1 MLADGGCM
9 SNFTRVSTG
18 SAIVLVLVIV
28 GVALR
33 GSGGGP
39 LPIDSTIMTALN
51 GNATSQW
58 TPVVDVLTL
67 VFSPWTVIVW
77 TALAAV
83 ILYVRDSGAV
93 RAIALIASVASA
105 GALCEALKV
114 LVARPRPPVTD
125 QLGVPETTY
134 SFPSGHVTGTA
145 SLVIAFV
152 ALVARSVGIATR
164 IVLWSCAAIV
174 IVLVCLTRLYL
185 GVHWISDVV
194 AGIGVACAATLLI
207 LPAVD
212 LTTSTWRS
220 HHRHLPDSTREHVN
234 ARHRNTHA
242 PSH

>member
-1 MLADGGCM
+1 M

-18 SAIVLVLVIV
+18 SALVLALAIV
-28 GVALR
+28 GVALHA
-33 GSGGGP
+33 SGGGP
-39 LPIDSTIMTALN
+39 LPIDSKIMTALN
-51 GNATSQW
+51 GSPTSQR
-58 TPVVDVLTL
+58 TTVVDVLTL
-67 VFSPWTVIVW
+67 VFSPWAVIVW
-77 TALAAV
+77 TALVAV
-83 ILYVRDSGAV
+83 IFYVRDSGAV
-93 RAIALIASVASA
+93 RALAVIATVAGA

-125 QLGVPETTY
+125 QLGVLETTY

-145 SLVIAFV
+145 ALVIALV
-152 ALVARSVGIATR
+152 ALVARSVGIASR

-220 HHRHLPDSTREHVN
+220 HHRHLPDSTPEHVN